1 MIIITDS
8 EDIYKIKDKHMARY
22 VKKLF
27 SIIVKQ
33 YCPNCSL
40 EHVGA
45 IFILESKQDLKEFEK
60 MGVSIPNSPDE
71 FDFVEKID
79 NENIDCCLAINNSF
93 AINIIGK
100 RKYFNKDDE

>member
-1 MIIITDS
+1 MIIITNS
-8 EDIYKIKDKHMARY
+8 KDINKIKEKHIARY

-27 SIIVKQ
+27 SVIKKS

-45 IFILESKQDLKEFEK
+45 IFILESKRDLKEFEK
-60 MGVSIPNSPDE
+60 MEISIPNSPDE